1 VVLDTPAVIPDCF
14 RFRVAVVFFVLVF
27 LVVGFLGDAGAS
39 AISPSIRSSAGSV
52 VVALGGGDLREDFG
66 GLVLTVLLRFPFV
79 LDLLTGRNPTR
90 FFLVLFVEDTNAMI
104 VGSGMFG

>member
-14 RFRVAVVFFVLVF
+14 RFRVAVVFFVIVF
-27 LVVGFLGDAGAS
+27 LLAGFLGDAGAS
-39 AISPSIRSSAGSV
+39 AISSSISSSGSV
-52 VVALGGGDLREDFG
+52 VVALGGGVLSEDFG

-90 FFLVLFVEDTNAMI
+90 FFLVLFVEDTNAVI